1 MLNEHN
7 FISESHIKNLMAA
20 SKIQS
25 YTFFGK
31 CTVVAAQ
38 LPNGYVIVE
47 SSGCIDPKN
56 YNKELGKEICLK
68 KIEEHL
74 WQLEGYVGS
83 YEFAEKKNDKKK

>member
-7 FISESHIKNLMAA
+7 FVSESYIKDLMAA
-20 SKIQS
+20 SKVQS

-31 CTVVAAQ
+31 CTVVAMQ

-47 SSGCIDPKN
+47 STGCIDPKN
-56 YNKELGKEICLK
+56 YDKEIGK
-68 KIEEHL
+68 KICLEQIEHRL

-83 YEFAEKKNDKKK
+83 YEFADKKTCQ

>member
-38 LPNGYVIVE
+38 LPNG
-47 SSGCIDPKN
+47 
-56 YNKELGKEICLK
+56 
-68 KIEEHL
+68 
-74 WQLEGYVGS
+74 
-83 YEFAEKKNDKKK
+83 